1 MNQLAAE
8 RSLYLLQHA
17 NNPVNWYP
25 WGKEALDKAI
35 AEQKLLII
43 SIGYAACH
51 WCHVMEH
58 ECFEDLEVAEVMNKH
73 FVCIKIDREERPDL
87 DQIYMNALQLMKG
100 QGGWPLNIIAL
111 PNQKPI
117 YGGTYFKKS
126 DWIAVLQNINS
137 YYHQN
142 PSETIAYAD
151 KLTEGIR
158 QIDQIIPNQQ
168 ATNFT
173 IESLQKALDKI
184 IPYYD
189 FTFGA
194 HQGAPKFPMPCYYS
208 FLLKFAHVTNDNR
221 VTAFVQLTLNQMANG
236 GIYDHLAGGF
246 ARYAVDEQWK
256 IPHFEKMLYDN
267 AQLISL
273 YTAAFLKFKTPLYK
287 QVAIETIDFCI
298 RDFLQAGE
306 GFQSAFD
313 ADSEG
318 VEGKY
323 YCFSKEEIEN
333 VLGNDANLF
342 CSYFEISEQGNWEE
356 NINILHRKIPNE
368 HIAESY
374 NLSVEAL
381 IEKINFLKTQ
391 LLNYRKL
398 RIKPALDDKQLTS
411 WNALMIKALADAY
424 LAFDNI
430 TYLKT
435 AVATGNF
442 IYTKLFDQQT
452 LYRSYQKQS
461 AKIPGFLDD
470 YALTIDA
477 FISLYEI
484 TFDEKWLKA
493 AEQITHICITQFQ
506 DQDTQMFYYTAA
518 NDAPLIARQF
528 ETIDNVIP
536 SSNAVLAQAMLKL
549 GTLLSNESYI
559 ETAKVNLQS
568 MFHQT
573 TKSVSSY
580 SHWASLL
587 LSFIQQASTFVVTGT
602 QADELRNEMAKNY
615 LPFIMYAG
623 AENKATLPIFANR
636 FKANENWIYIC
647 KNNNCA
653 LPVQNIAAAL
663 PLI

>member
-126 DWIAVLQNINS
+126 DWISVLENINS

-142 PSETIAYAD
+142 PSETTAYAD

-168 ATNFT
+168 VPDFT
-173 IESLQKALDKI
+173 ITSLQQALDKI

-189 FTFGA
+189 FTYGA
-194 HQGAPKFPMPCYYS
+194 HQGAPKFPMPCYYL

-287 QVAIETIDFCI
+287 QVAIETIDFCMK
-298 RDFLQAGE
+298 DFLQAGE

-323 YCFSKEEIEN
+323 YCFSKEEITN
-333 VLGNDANLF
+333 ILGNDAALF
-342 CSYFEISEQGNWEE
+342 CSYFEITENGNWEE
-356 NINILHRKIPNE
+356 DINILHRKIPNE

-374 NLSVEAL
+374 NLSVEEL
-381 IEKINFLKTQ
+381 IEKINLLKTQ
-391 LLNYRKL
+391 MLNYRQQ

-424 LAFDNI
+424 LAFDDME
-430 TYLKT
+430 YLKT
-435 AVATGNF
+435 AVATGDF

-452 LYRSYQKQS
+452 LHRSYQNKS

-493 AEQITHICITQFQ
+493 AEQITSICLSQFQ
-506 DQDTQMFYYTAA
+506 DQETQMFYYTAA
-518 NDAPLIARQF
+518 NDAPLIARKF

-549 GTLLSNESYI
+549 GELLSNESYI
-559 ETAKVNLQS
+559 AIARVNLQS
-568 MFHQT
+568 MYHQT
-573 TKSVSSY
+573 IKSVSSY
-580 SHWASLL
+580 ANWASLL
-587 LSFIQQASTFVVTGT
+587 LNFIHQPSTFVVTGP
-602 QADELRNEMAKNY
+602 QAAALRNEMAKNFH
-615 LPFIMYAG
+615 PFIIYAG
-623 AENKATLPIFANR
+623 AETKATLAIFENR

>member
-1 MNQLAAE
+1 MNNLAAE

-126 DWIAVLQNINS
+126 DWISVLENINS

-142 PSETIAYAD
+142 PSETTAYAD

-168 ATNFT
+168 VPDFT
-173 IESLQKALDKI
+173 ITSLQQALDKI

-189 FTFGA
+189 FTYGA
-194 HQGAPKFPMPCYYS
+194 HQGAPKFPMPCYYL

-287 QVAIETIDFCI
+287 QVAIETIDFCMK
-298 RDFLQAGE
+298 DFLQAGE

-323 YCFSKEEIEN
+323 YCFSKEEITN
-333 VLGNDANLF
+333 FLGNDAALF
-342 CSYFEISEQGNWEE
+342 CSYFEISEHGNWEE
-356 NINILHRKIPNE
+356 NINILHRKKPNE

-374 NLSVEAL
+374 NLSVEEL
-381 IEKINFLKTQ
+381 SEKINLLKIQ
-391 LLNYRKL
+391 LLTYRKQ

-430 TYLKT
+430 EYLKT
-435 AVATGNF
+435 AVSTGDF
-442 IYTKLFDQQT
+442 IYTKLFDQHT
-452 LYRSYQKQS
+452 LYRSYQNKN

-470 YALTIDA
+470 YALTIEA

-484 TFDEKWLKA
+484 TFDEKWLSA
-493 AEQITHICITQFQ
+493 AEQITSICIAQFQ

-518 NDAPLIARQF
+518 NDTPLIARKF

-549 GTLLSNESYI
+549 GELLSNESYI
-559 ETAKVNLQS
+559 AIAKVNLQS
-568 MFHQT
+568 MYHQT
-573 TKSVSSY
+573 IKSVSSY
-580 SHWASLL
+580 ANWASLL
-587 LSFIQQASTFVVTGT
+587 LNFIQQPSTFVVTGP
-602 QADELRNEMAKNY
+602 QAAELRNEMAKNFQ
-615 LPFIMYAG
+615 PFIIYAG

-653 LPVQNIAAAL
+653 LPVQTIAAAL

>member
-126 DWIAVLQNINS
+126 DWIAVLENINR

-142 PSETIAYAD
+142 PSETNEYGD

-189 FTFGA
+189 FTYGA

-208 FLLKFAHVTNDNR
+208 FLLKFAHITNDNR

-298 RDFLQAGE
+298 NDFLQAGE

-323 YCFSKEEIEN
+323 YCFSKEEI
-333 VLGNDANLF
+333 VHILGNDAVLF
-342 CSYFEISEQGNWEE
+342 CSYFEITEQGNWEE
-356 NINILHRKIPNE
+356 NVNILHRKIPNE
-368 HIAESY
+368 PIAKSY
-374 NLSVEAL
+374 NLSVDAL
-381 IEKINFLKTQ
+381 IEKINLLKIQ

-424 LAFDNI
+424 LAFDDI
-430 TYLKT
+430 EYLKT
-435 AVATGNF
+435 AVATGDF
-442 IYTKLFDQQT
+442 IYTKLFNQQT
-452 LYRSYQKQS
+452 LYRSYQNQS

-484 TFDEKWLKA
+484 TFDEKWLSA
-493 AEQITHICITQFQ
+493 AEQITKICITQFQ

-518 NDAPLIARQF
+518 NDTPLIARKF

-549 GTLLSNESYI
+549 GELLTNESYI
-559 ETAKVNLQS
+559 EIAKVNLQS

-573 TKSVSSY
+573 IKSVSSY
-580 SHWASLL
+580 SNWASLL
-587 LSFIQQASTFVVTGT
+587 LNFIHQPSTFVVTGP
-602 QADELRNEMAKNY
+602 QSEKLRNEMAKNY
-615 LPFIMYAG
+615 QPFIIYAG
-623 AENKATLPIFANR
+623 AVSNATLPIFANR

>member
-126 DWIAVLQNINS
+126 DWISVLENINS

-142 PSETIAYAD
+142 PSETTAYAD

-168 ATNFT
+168 VPDFT
-173 IESLQKALDKI
+173 ITSLQQALDKI

-189 FTFGA
+189 FTYGA
-194 HQGAPKFPMPCYYS
+194 HQGAPKFPMPCYYL

-287 QVAIETIDFCI
+287 QVAIETIDFCVK
-298 RDFLQAGE
+298 DFLQAGE

-323 YCFSKEEIEN
+323 YCFSKEEITN
-333 VLGNDANLF
+333 ILGNDAALF
-342 CSYFEISEQGNWEE
+342 CNYFEISEHGNWEE

-368 HIAESY
+368 HIAESF

-381 IEKINFLKTQ
+381 SKKINLLKTQ
-391 LLNYRKL
+391 LLNYRKQ
-398 RIKPALDDKQLTS
+398 RVKPALDDKQLTS

-424 LAFDNI
+424 LAFDDME
-430 TYLKT
+430 YLKT
-435 AVATGNF
+435 AVSTGDF

-452 LYRSYQKQS
+452 LYRSYQNKN

-477 FISLYEI
+477 FIALYEI

-493 AEQITHICITQFQ
+493 AEQITSICLSQFQ
-506 DQDTQMFYYTAA
+506 DQETQMFYYTAA
-518 NDAPLIARQF
+518 NDAPLIARKF

-549 GTLLSNESYI
+549 GELLSNESYI
-559 ETAKVNLQS
+559 AIARVNLQS
-568 MFHQT
+568 MYHQT
-573 TKSVSSY
+573 IKSVSSY
-580 SHWASLL
+580 ANWASLL
-587 LSFIQQASTFVVTGT
+587 LNFIHQPSTFVVTGP
-602 QADELRNEMAKNY
+602 QAAELRNEMSKNFH
-615 LPFIMYAG
+615 PFIIYAG

-653 LPVQNIAAAL
+653 LPVQTIAAAL

>member
-58 ECFEDLEVAEVMNKH
+58 ECFEDLEVAEVMNKY
-73 FVCIKIDREERPDL
+73 FVCIKIDREERTDL

-126 DWIAVLQNINS
+126 DWIAVLENINS

-142 PSETIAYAD
+142 PSETNEYAD

-168 ATNFT
+168 VPDFT
-173 IESLQKALDKI
+173 ITSLQQALDKI

-189 FTFGA
+189 FTYGA
-194 HQGAPKFPMPCYYS
+194 HQGAPKFPMPCYYL

-287 QVAIETIDFCI
+287 QVAIETIDFCVK
-298 RDFLQAGE
+298 DFLQAGE

-323 YCFSKEEIEN
+323 YCFSKEEISH
-333 VLGNDANLF
+333 VLGNDAALF
-342 CSYFEISEQGNWEE
+342 CSYFEITENGNWEE
-356 NINILHRKIPNE
+356 DINILHRKIPNE
-368 HIAESY
+368 HIAESF
-374 NLSVEAL
+374 NLSLEAL
-381 IEKINFLKTQ
+381 SKKINLLKTQ
-391 LLNYRKL
+391 LLNYRKQ

-430 TYLKT
+430 DYLKT
-435 AVATGNF
+435 AVSTGDF

-452 LYRSYQKQS
+452 LYRSYQNKN

-477 FISLYEI
+477 FIALYEI

-493 AEQITHICITQFQ
+493 AEQITSICLSQFQ
-506 DQDTQMFYYTAA
+506 DQETQMFYYTAA
-518 NDAPLIARQF
+518 NDAPLIARKF

-549 GTLLSNESYI
+549 GELLSNESYI
-559 ETAKVNLQS
+559 AIARVNLQS
-568 MFHQT
+568 MYHQT
-573 TKSVSSY
+573 IKSVSSY
-580 SHWASLL
+580 ANWASLL
-587 LSFIQQASTFVVTGT
+587 LNFIHQPSTFVVTGP
-602 QADELRNEMAKNY
+602 QAAELRNEMSKNFH
-615 LPFIMYAG
+615 PFIIYAG

-653 LPVQNIAAAL
+653 LPVQTIAAAL

>member
-126 DWIAVLQNINS
+126 DWIAVLENIHS

-142 PSETIAYAD
+142 PSETNEYAD

-168 ATNFT
+168 VPDFT
-173 IESLQKALDKI
+173 IASLQQALDKI

-189 FTFGA
+189 FTYGA
-194 HQGAPKFPMPCYYS
+194 HQGAPKFPMPCYYL
-208 FLLKFAHVTNDNR
+208 FLLKYAHVTNDDR

-323 YCFSKEEIEN
+323 YCFSKEEIAHI
-333 VLGNDANLF
+333 LGNDAALF
-342 CSYFEISEQGNWEE
+342 CSYFEITENGNWEE
-356 NINILHRKIPNE
+356 NVNILHRKIPNE
-368 HIAESY
+368 PIAESY
-374 NLSVEAL
+374 NLSVAAL
-381 IEKINFLKTQ
+381 LEKINLLKTQ
-391 LLNYRKL
+391 MLNYRQQ

-484 TFDEKWLKA
+484 TFDEKWLSA

-518 NDAPLIARQF
+518 NDTPLIARKF

-549 GTLLSNESYI
+549 GELLSNESYI
-559 ETAKVNLQS
+559 AIAKVNLQS

-573 TKSVSSY
+573 IKSVSSY
-580 SHWASLL
+580 SNWASLSL
-587 LSFIQQASTFVVTGT
+587 NFIQQPSTFVVTGP
-602 QADELRNEMAKNY
+602 QAAELRNEMAKNFQ
-615 LPFIMYAG
+615 PFIIYAG
-623 AENKATLPIFANR
+623 AENKATLAIFGNR

-647 KNNNCA
+647 KNNHCA

>member
-126 DWIAVLQNINS
+126 DWIAVLENIHS

-142 PSETIAYAD
+142 PSETNEYAD

-168 ATNFT
+168 VPDFT
-173 IESLQKALDKI
+173 IASLQQALDKI

-189 FTFGA
+189 FTYGA
-194 HQGAPKFPMPCYYS
+194 HQGAPKFPMPCYYL
-208 FLLKFAHVTNDNR
+208 FLLKFAHITNDNR

-273 YTAAFLKFKTPLYK
+273 YTAAFVKFKTPLYK
-287 QVAIETIDFCI
+287 QVAIETIDFCMK
-298 RDFLQAGE
+298 DFLQAGE

-323 YCFSKEEIEN
+323 YCFSKEEIAH
-333 VLGNDANLF
+333 VLGNDAALF
-342 CSYFEISEQGNWEE
+342 CSYFEITENGNWEE
-356 NINILHRKIPNE
+356 NVNILHRKIPNE
-368 HIAESY
+368 SIAESY
-374 NLSVEAL
+374 NLSVAAL
-381 IEKINFLKTQ
+381 LEKINLLKIQ
-391 LLNYRKL
+391 LLNYRQQ

-424 LAFDNI
+424 LAFDDME
-430 TYLKT
+430 YLKT
-435 AVATGNF
+435 ALATGDF

-452 LYRSYQKQS
+452 LYRSYQNKS

-484 TFDEKWLKA
+484 TFDEKWLSA

-518 NDAPLIARQF
+518 NDTPLIARKF

-549 GTLLSNESYI
+549 GELLSNESYI
-559 ETAKVNLQS
+559 AITKVNLQS

-573 TKSVSSY
+573 IKSVSSY
-580 SHWASLL
+580 SNWASLL
-587 LSFIQQASTFVVTGT
+587 LNFIHQPSTFVVTGP
-602 QADELRNEMAKNY
+602 QAAELRNEMAKNFH
-615 LPFIMYAG
+615 PFIIYAG
-623 AENKATLPIFANR
+623 AETKATLPIFANR
-636 FKANENWIYIC
+636 LKANENWIYIC

-663 PLI
+663 TLI